1 MASGDE
7 RTAASGGGAVRSGR
21 LSASVTHAMAPRASG
36 HDRARSNRR
45 PVRVP
50 PDRNLHSSLRAR
62 RRTRWQVMQDIL
74 SKVSASGLSAGV
86 FLLWWPAHVSSQGSE
101 ALLVRGVL
109 WALAFEVLLL
119 GFRPLERA
127 VGRAVRAREARAL
140 APPRHAPG
148 PPLAAR
154 PRPARGRAAAP
165 PPAPATLLSGAR
177 APVAAPARAAAPKVI
192 VKREIVRREVVVR
205 RVSHVVRVPV
215 PAARTA
221 TPATAAAPKATV
233 RTTTAKPAR
242 TTTPAKKATA
252 TAKTPAAT
260 TADTKPDV
268 SASATTT
275 AAKPAVTATTTQPT
289 TTAGPAAATSAGPP
303 AAANSRAN

>member
-127 VGRAVRAREARAL
+127 VGRAVRAREARPL
-140 APPRHAPG
+140 APRRIAPV
-148 PPLAAR
+148 LAMA
-154 PRPARGRAAAP
+154 AVAAAV
-165 PPAPATLLSGAR
+165 PATLLSGAR
-177 APVAAPARAAAPKVI
+177 APIAAPARAAAPKVI

-205 RVSHVVRVPV
+205 RVNHIVRVPV
-215 PAARTA
+215 PAAA
-221 TPATAAAPKATV
+221 PA
-233 RTTTAKPAR
+233 
-242 TTTPAKKATA
+242 
-252 TAKTPAAT
+252 PAAR
-260 TADTKPDV
+260 PR
-268 SASATTT
+268 
-275 AAKPAVTATTTQPT
+275 AKGRARRALARERRRQ
-289 TTAGPAAATSAGPP
+289 AGEHREAHARRE
-303 AAANSRAN
+303 RARRHLRHDGRHEG